1 MFVKENIKTSN
12 SIYLSAKSQSAR
24 SNQILS
30 AISAIDQR
38 STQSER
44 VKNIHGYTLPR
55 HSFIQ
60 RSESEKK
67 VNTVE
72 ITSPF
77 STQPGWV
84 KITPQIR
91 GGKVLGGVWPD
102 RRDDGRGGLAVRGLV
117 GVHG

>member
-1 MFVKENIKTSN
+1 M
-12 SIYLSAKSQSAR
+12 
-24 SNQILS
+24 
-30 AISAIDQR
+30 
-38 STQSER
+38 
-44 VKNIHGYTLPR
+44 PR
-55 HSFIQ
+55 HALIQ

-102 RRDDGRGGLAVRGLV
+102 RWDNGWGGLAVRGLV